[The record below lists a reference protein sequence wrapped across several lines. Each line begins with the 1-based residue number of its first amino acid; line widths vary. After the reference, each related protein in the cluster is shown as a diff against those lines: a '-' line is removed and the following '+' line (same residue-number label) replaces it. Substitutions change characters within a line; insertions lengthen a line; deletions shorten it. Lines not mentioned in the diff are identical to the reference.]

1 MEEVPEPQLG
11 AWRSLLDAQAAVVAR
26 AERALADAGLPP
38 LSWYDVLWELYRAP
52 DRKLRMHEL
61 AERVTIS
68 RSGLVR
74 FVDRLE
80 RAGAVTRETCASDR
94 RGAYAV
100 LADAGADLL
109 RKMWPVYARTLN
121 EAFASRLDDA
131 EATQLSTA
139 LRRVVD

>member
-1 MEEVPEPQLG
+1 MEVPEPQLN
-11 AWRSLLDAQAAVVAR
+11 AWRSLLDAQAAVVSR

-38 LSWYDVLWELYRAP
+38 LSWYDVLWELFRAP

-61 AERVTIS
+61 AELVTIS

-80 RAGAVTRETCASDR
+80 RAGAVKRETCASDR

-100 LADAGADLL
+100 LTEAGAELL
-109 RKMWPVYARTLN
+109 RKMWPVYAQTLN
-121 EAFASRLDDA
+121 DAFAS
-131 EATQLSTA
+131 
-139 LRRVVD
+139 

>member
-1 MEEVPEPQLG
+1 MEVPEAQLT
-11 AWRSLLDAQAAVVAR
+11 AWRSLLNAQARVTAR

-52 DRKLRMHEL
+52 ERKLRMHEL

-80 RAGAVTRETCASDR
+80 RAGLVSREACESDR
-94 RGAYAV
+94 RGAYAKV
-100 LADAGADLL
+100 TDAGVELM
-109 RKMWPVYARTLN
+109 RKMWPVYAAALN
-121 EAFASRLDDA
+121 EAFAGRLDEREAALVA
-131 EATQLSTA
+131 EALG
-139 LRRVVD
+139 RIE

>member
-1 MEEVPEPQLG
+1 MEVPEPQLT
-11 AWRSLLDAQAAVVAR
+11 AWRSLLDAQAAVIAS
-26 AERALADAGLPP
+26 AERALAEAGLPP
-38 LSWYDVLWELYRAP
+38 LSWYDVLWELFRAP

-80 RAGAVTRETCASDR
+80 RAGAVTRETCATDR

-100 LADAGADLL
+100 LTDAGAELL
-109 RKMWPVYARTLN
+109 RKMWPVYARALN
-121 EAFASRLDDA
+121 DSFASRLDDA
-131 EATQLSTA
+131 EATRVAEALS
-139 LRRVVD
+139 RVAR